1 MGKPAAWVEA
11 GLLTLLIWLALLAV
25 SASEGGIGLSWDA
38 LNHHIYLGWT
48 AQGHR
53 LDQDALPA
61 AFQTLQFPYLY
72 WPAYQLAVQGA
83 GPVQAAAV
91 LSALHALAVPAVWM
105 IARTLIPGGGGEAV
119 ILRALSVV
127 LAFLSSVVLS
137 LTDNTANDLLAAIP
151 LVWAIALA
159 LQANDAQAAPQ
170 VRRRR
175 VLVSGLLAGLA
186 TTFKFSN
193 GPLALLLPLL
203 WVMGEGSLRWRA
215 GQVLCGGVA
224 TVAGF
229 VLTYGYWGWQLWTRL
244 GNPMYPFYD
253 PLFAPVRQMIG
264 WTP

>member
-1 MGKPAAWVEA
+1 MAKSSARLEC
-11 GLLTLLIWLALLAV
+11 GLLTLFVWLALLLL

-61 AFQTLQFPYLY
+61 AFQSLQFPYLY
-72 WPAYQLAVQGA
+72 WPAYQLAIHGA

-91 LSALHALAVPAVWM
+91 LSALHALAVPAVWL
-105 IARTLIPGGGGEAV
+105 IARALIPGGSVEAMA
-119 ILRALSVV
+119 LRSAAVV
-127 LAFLSSVVLS
+127 LAFLSGVVLA

-151 LVWAIALA
+151 LVWAIAVA
-159 LQANDAQAAPQ
+159 LQAHDPQ
-170 VRRRR
+170 VPSPARRRR

-193 GPLALLLPLL
+193 GPLALLLPLV
-203 WVMGEGSLRWRA
+203 WVMGEGPLRWRVA
-215 GQVLCGGVA
+215 QVMRGGIA

-229 VLTYGYWGWQLWTRL
+229 ALTYGYWGWQLWTRF
-244 GNPMYPFYD
+244 GNPLYPFYD
-253 PLFAPVRQMIG
+253 PLFAPLRQLLG